1 MDTRFDIVIAG
12 AGMIGLAGKLFDDFV
27 IRRTENVIH
36 VLNTPSPAATGS
48 LAVSRHIAGM
58 AARMLSL

>member
-1 MDTRFDIVIAG
+1 
-12 AGMIGLAGKLFDDFV
+12 MIGLAGKLFDDFV